1 MSSGFGISGST
12 GRCYPVWQEFSGCME
27 KTGDPQDCQP
37 LRDDYLECLHHR
49 KEFGRLNAIHRE
61 RERKRKHPGGE
72 HGKEH

>member
-1 MSSGFGISGST
+1 M
-12 GRCYPVWQEFSGCME
+12 
-27 KTGDPQDCQP
+27 P
-37 LRDDYLECLHHR
+37 LSADDYLECLHHR